1 MMMMMMMMVMMMMM
15 SRDAREVV
23 LIAGR
28 NPGKNSPLWSLTSPF
43 LPTDLHHDGHHDDDE
58 EMMMHDDDV

>member
-1 MMMMMMMMVMMMMM
+1 MMIIMMMMMMMMVMMMMM

-43 LPTDLHHDGHHDDDE
+43 LPADHHHDDTN
-58 EMMMHDDDV
+58 